1 MTVSR
6 FRVAALSLFLLLA
19 LAAALVPALG
29 AQDVLTQQLRWTGP
43 TTSRTYTLPDANGQV
58 VMTAS
63 ATAWKMAAG
72 TITLDG
78 TNPSSATTGLATII
92 SCQVTDKRSTA
103 PGDDPDW
110 LTTATA
116 ATAGQLDVYA
126 WKNTGGTDPTLVA
139 STNASDTIDYLCIG
153 S

>member
-1 MTVSR
+1 MTRGRLGV
-6 FRVAALSLFLLLA
+6 
-19 LAAALVPALG
+19 ALVVVLASLVLWASAS
-29 AQDVLTQQLRWTGP
+29 AQDVLLGSLRFTGP
-43 TTSRTYTLPDANGQV
+43 TTARTYTLPDANATLATSV
-58 VMTAS
+58 TALG
-63 ATAWKMAAG
+63 WKLAAG

-78 TNPSSATTGLATII
+78 TNPSSATTGLAVIL
-92 SCQVTDKRSTA
+92 SCQVTDKRSTT
-103 PGDDPDW
+103 PGDDPSW

-139 STNASDTIDYLCIG
+139 STDADDTVDWICIG